1 MRLTNFVSAMSRFR
15 LLVLLLV
22 FCASFADAREST
34 PGTVN
39 TFRWIH
45 PNSDPQL
52 WEQVLKSF
60 GDELS
65 PDEPSQGQ
73 DKLDVYRYK
82 YIQKVGV
89 LNHSA
94 LVIIG
99 RRPAKEVSKDTAW
112 DEYYSAFNFD
122 FTTQEKSPIEH
133 AEQMWK
139 WKFHSTAR
147 FDPSSV
153 PDVTF
158 TYLTCTECE
167 PELVFASLYYD
178 ATKFAWRV
186 RSWGDGKDLWW
197 TGDDG
202 VIVDMDVNNGGDTLS
217 FDCVYGVVDVNGDG
231 FQDFVV
237 RCKQITDTDKGR
249 AKIEDSTVLYS
260 LVHGQF
266 ERRRTTDDSEA
277 LALTGKIC
285 QPNSTHWLCKLPG
298 HMTATSGQNDALD
311 QMFPQ
316 APRTSRDIKCFR
328 NLNPSTTMSELVQ
341 RCGIPDELGGSGI
354 NIFIYHLDDGS
365 LVGIGA
371 TGTTTPLMY
380 ANYTTTRGKSSDII
394 ARK

>member
-1 MRLTNFVSAMSRFR
+1 MSRFR

-34 PGTVN
+34 IDTFN

-52 WEQVLKSF
+52 WKRIMDSF

-99 RRPAKEVSKDTAW
+99 RRPAKEVSKETAW

-122 FTTQEKSPIEH
+122 FTTQQKSPIEH

-139 WKFHSTAR
+139 WKFHSLAK
-147 FDPSSV
+147 FGPSSV

-158 TYLTCTECE
+158 TYLSCTECE

-178 ATKFAWRV
+178 AAKFAWRV
-186 RSWGDGKDLWW
+186 RSWGDGKDLW
-197 TGDDG
+197 
-202 VIVDMDVNNGGDTLS
+202 
-217 FDCVYGVVDVNGDG
+217 
-231 FQDFVV
+231 
-237 RCKQITDTDKGR
+237 
-249 AKIEDSTVLYS
+249 
-260 LVHGQF
+260 
-266 ERRRTTDDSEA
+266 
-277 LALTGKIC
+277 
-285 QPNSTHWLCKLPG
+285 
-298 HMTATSGQNDALD
+298 
-311 QMFPQ
+311 
-316 APRTSRDIKCFR
+316 
-328 NLNPSTTMSELVQ
+328 
-341 RCGIPDELGGSGI
+341 
-354 NIFIYHLDDGS
+354 
-365 LVGIGA
+365 
-371 TGTTTPLMY
+371 
-380 ANYTTTRGKSSDII
+380 
-394 ARK
+394 

>member
-1 MRLTNFVSAMSRFR
+1 MRATHRVSTLSWFISSA
-15 LLVLLLV
+15 LLFV
-22 FCASFADAREST
+22 FCTPFATGDENRQA
-34 PGTVN
+34 VN

-45 PNSDPQL
+45 PESDPQL

-60 GDELS
+60 SDELS
-65 PDEPSQGQ
+65 PDEANQGR

-82 YIQKVGV
+82 YLKKVGV

-94 LVIIG
+94 LVIVG
-99 RRPAKEVSKDTAW
+99 RRPAKEVTKETAW

-122 FTTQEKSPIEH
+122 FTTLEKSPIEH

-139 WKFHSTAR
+139 WKFYTLAK
-147 FDPSSV
+147 FGPSSV

-158 TYLTCTECE
+158 SYLTCTECE

-202 VIVDMDVNNGGDTLS
+202 VIVGMDVNNGGDTLS
-217 FDCVYGVVDVNGDG
+217 FDCVYGIVDVNGDG

-237 RCKQITDTDKGR
+237 RCKEITDTDKGR
-249 AKIEDSTVLYS
+249 AKVEDSTVLYS
-260 LVHGQF
+260 LSHGQF
-266 ERRRTTDDSEA
+266 QRRLINAPSEV

-285 QPNSTHWLCKLPG
+285 SPKSTHWLCKLPG
-298 HMTATSGQNDALD
+298 YMTATLGQNYALD
-311 QMFPQ
+311 LMFPH
-316 APRTSRDIKCFR
+316 APETSRDIKCFR
-328 NLNPSTTMSELVQ
+328 NLNSSTTMSEVVQ

-354 NIFIYHLDDGS
+354 NIFIYHLDDNS
-365 LVGIGA
+365 IVAIGA
-371 TGTTTPLMY
+371 AGITEPLMY
-380 ANYTTTRGKSSDII
+380 AKHTTSTGKSSDLI